1 MANAAV
7 HSPMY
12 LAGQSA
18 LDCLHGIVFNIDG
31 YVPIPLPTVRQG
43 RRASLTARSAE
54 AAASAERFC
63 AKHTL
68 LEGKG
73 KEMRMLMSAVS
84 IISVVAVPI
93 VWWAWYFQVGQDVQA
108 PQDLKL
114 GALVAAILVTLFS
127 AFLVLST
134 VPQVQTA
141 LASRNQGVRV
151 TLNVIN
157 WLFVI
162 AFALLALY
170 FLRLYLNLTR

>member
-1 MANAAV
+1 
-7 HSPMY
+7 
-12 LAGQSA
+12 
-18 LDCLHGIVFNIDG
+18 
-31 YVPIPLPTVRQG
+31 
-43 RRASLTARSAE
+43 
-54 AAASAERFC
+54 
-63 AKHTL
+63 
-68 LEGKG
+68 
-73 KEMRMLMSAVS
+73 MRMLMSAVS